1 MTLRDRN
8 ETLTEKLLRSRK
20 TLELQIEQGSASTDS
35 RDSLERL
42 RKLEKQNDDAA
53 NDSLI
58 QRGDA

>member
-20 TLELQIEQGSASTDS
+20 TLELQIEQGRASTDS
-35 RDSLERL
+35 RDALDRL
-42 RKLEKQNDDAA
+42 RKLEKRDDAA
-53 NDSLI
+53 NDSLV